1 MRGKEKAERMEKQ
14 TGRGGEGV
22 QIADPR
28 AVLHVMSGS
37 LCLVSSN
44 CNLFQT
50 AQIEKKTGNRM
61 QKVRKL
67 FFGFCFLL
75 PEQPP
80 KTNAMS

>member
-22 QIADPR
+22 QIADTR

-50 AQIEKKTGNRM
+50 AQIEKKQATGCKRYVN
-61 QKVRKL
+61 
-67 FFGFCFLL
+67 FFLVSVSCSLSSL
-75 PEQPP
+75 PKP
-80 KTNAMS
+80 TL